1 MLMRQLS
8 CQQIYCV
15 QVQQELQNK
24 LKLNQSSNKNTLEFE
39 KGWGGGVGGKTL
51 VSLCI
56 AVEVAD
62 DKH

>member
-24 LKLNQSSNKNTLEFE
+24 LKLNQNSNKNTPEFE
-39 KGWGGGVGGKTL
+39 KGWGGKTL

-56 AVEVAD
+56 AD